1 MNRVMHRRIRVTVG
15 LLPLLAA
22 AGALGQDGEDEPFD
36 RTPEDC
42 IIVQRIDQTDAIDDQ
57 TIIFRMR
64 GNRVYRNT
72 LPSKC
77 PGLQREN
84 RIAYQSS
91 TARLCDIDTI
101 TVLEDFGVGFRPGFT
116 CRLGPFVPLSEAEV
130 EDIDLRKKGEAG
142 QRTIE
147 TSSVELERD
156 EAAAEPADEGATAGD
171 GGSAASEG
179 ADSQPA
185 PVEAER

>member
-1 MNRVMHRRIRVTVG
+1 MNRVMHTCFR
-15 LLPLLAA
+15 AA
-22 AGALGQDGEDEPFD
+22 AGMSAPLAAPSAFGQDGDDEPFD
-36 RTPEDC
+36 RTPADC
-42 IIVQRIDQTDAIDDQ
+42 ITVARIDQTDAIDDQ

-72 LPSKC
+72 LPNKC

-91 TARLCDIDTI
+91 TSRLCNIDTI

-116 CRLGPFVPLSEAEV
+116 CRLGPFVPLSEEEV

-142 QRTIE
+142 QRAIE
-147 TSSVELERD
+147 TSSVEIERD
-156 EAAAEPADEGATAGD
+156 DAATEPAENDEAGA
-171 GGSAASEG
+171 
-179 ADSQPA
+179 PA
-185 PVEAER
+185 PAPEPAPAAEAER